1 MRSNSL
7 KRILYLVIWV
17 VLPMLSSAKDAAHDL
32 FEKGNASYA
41 KSQYK
46 EALNAYQDLLN
57 EGYQSVAV
65 YFNMGNASYKLGD
78 IPSALLYYEKA
89 HKLSPG
95 DEDINFN
102 IRFANL
108 KTADKID
115 EAPVFFLSSWWRKFI
130 LSFSISTLSVLSVIF
145 VLAASIILIVYFFSN
160 SVSLKKLAFYAS
172 VTSFCL
178 GLLTIFIS
186 GRQMSYFDAHKQA
199 IIFSS
204 SVSVKNGP
212 VNSSGTL
219 FILHDGTKVNI
230 LDNDNGWIKIRLA
243 NGNEGWIKS
252 GDVKEI

>member
-1 MRSNSL
+1 MKSNRL

-17 VLPMLSSAKDAAHDL
+17 LIPMLSFGKDSAHEL
-32 FEKGNASYA
+32 FEKGNTSYA
-41 KSQYK
+41 KSHYK
-46 EALNAYQDLLN
+46 EALSDYQELLN
-57 EGYQSVAV
+57 RGYQSAAV

-78 IPSALLYYEKA
+78 IPSALLYYENA

-102 IRFANL
+102 IRFANQ

-130 LSFSISTLSVLSVIF
+130 LGVSISTLSVLSVIF
-145 VLAASIILIVYFFSN
+145 VLAASVIMIVYFFAN
-160 SVSLKKLAFYAS
+160 SVSIKKLSFYAS
-172 VTSFCL
+172 AAFLCF

-199 IIFSS
+199 IIVSRP
-204 SVSVKNGP
+204 VSVKNAP

-230 LDNDNGWIKIRLA
+230 LGTDNGWLKIRLA

>member
-1 MRSNSL
+1 MKSNNL
-7 KRILYLVIWV
+7 KQILYLVVCI
-17 VLPMLSSAKDAAHDL
+17 LIPMVSFGNKTPREL
-32 FEKGNASYA
+32 FEQGNASYA

-89 HKLSPG
+89 HKLAPG

-102 IRFANL
+102 IRFANQ
-108 KTADKID
+108 KTTDRID
-115 EAPVFFLSSWWRKFI
+115 EAPEFFLSSWWRKFI

-186 GRQMSYFDAHKQA
+186 GRQMSYFDAHRQA

-204 SVSVKNGP
+204 SVPVKNAP